1 MDKNIEKIINDIVW
15 WIPFKNKRNYLR
27 NELKN
32 EINNIIN
39 NKDEI
44 IDEKNKIINDKYIN
58 NFKANDNTLIKKIRY
73 DFVKDN
79 NFIYRYNKLIKN
91 LDNISVNIISG
102 IISKISNFNN
112 IDDDVYFGLDEIEY
126 LNRENSKH
134 CNKII
139 KVNNQCYIY
148 DNKYILDRNFFEISN
163 FYEQIGLNNIEKLDC
178 IKNKSIIDAGAYI
191 GDTAI
196 ILSDYTTNNV
206 YAFEP
211 LLVNYEIMKNIIELN
226 NKKNIIPIYSA
237 LGEYNKDIY
246 IDGSNNIDDSVY
258 MLSMLNNKNISIDKY
273 KGSNMESEIYDIYQY
288 QDNMNKLKMV
298 TLDKFVEENNIEV
311 GLIKTDLEGFEKSFL
326 KGAINTIKEQ
336 KPILIIS
343 IYHSYDD
350 LLDIK
355 PMIEELNLGYK
366 FKILGTKEFK
376 VVGETKLLAEV

>member
-1 MDKNIEKIINDIVW
+1 M
-15 WIPFKNKRNYLR
+15 
-27 NELKN
+27 
-32 EINNIIN
+32 
-39 NKDEI
+39 
-44 IDEKNKIINDKYIN
+44 
-58 NFKANDNTLIKKIRY
+58 
-73 DFVKDN
+73 
-79 NFIYRYNKLIKN
+79 
-91 LDNISVNIISG
+91 
-102 IISKISNFNN
+102 SKISNFNN
-112 IDDDVYFGLDEIEY
+112 IDDDVFLGLDEIEY

-163 FYEQIGLNNIEKLDC
+163 FYEQIGLNNIEKLDY

-211 LLVNYEIMKNIIELN
+211 LLVNYKIMKNIVELN

-246 IDGSNNIDDSVY
+246 IDGSNNIDDNVY

-273 KGSNMESEIYDIYQY
+273 KGSNMESEVYDIYQY

-298 TLDKFVEENNIEV
+298 TLDKFVDENNIEV

-326 KGAINTIKEQ
+326 KGAINTIKKQ
-336 KPILIIS
+336 KPILLIS

-366 FKILGTKEFK
+366 FKILSTKEFK
-376 VVGETKLLAEV
+376 VVGETKLLAEI

>member
-148 DNKYILDRNFFEISN
+148 DNKYILDRNFFEISY

>member
-1 MDKNIEKIINDIVW
+1 MDKNIENIINDIVW

-27 NELKN
+27 NKLKN

-44 IDEKNKIINDKYIN
+44 IDEKNKIINDKCIN
-58 NFKANDNTLIKKIRY
+58 NFKAHDNTLIKKIRY
-73 DFVKDN
+73 DFIKDN
-79 NFIYRYNKLIKN
+79 YFICRYNKLIKG
-91 LDNISVNIISG
+91 LDDVSVNIIST
-102 IISKISNFNN
+102 IMSKISNFNN
-112 IDDDVYFGLDEIEY
+112 IDDDVFLGLDEIEY

-163 FYEQIGLNNIEKLDC
+163 FYEQIGLNNIEKLDY

-211 LLVNYEIMKNIIELN
+211 LLVNYKIMKNIIELN

-246 IDGSNNIDDSVY
+246 IDGSNNIDDNVY
-258 MLSMLNNKNISIDKY
+258 MLSMLNNKKISIDKY
-273 KGSNMESEIYDIYQY
+273 KGSNMESEVYDIYQY

-298 TLDKFVEENNIEV
+298 TLDKFVDENNIEV

-326 KGAINTIKEQ
+326 KGAINTIKKQ
-336 KPILIIS
+336 KPILVIS

-366 FKILGTKEFK
+366 FKILSTKEFK
-376 VVGETKLLAEV
+376 VVGETKLLAEI

>member
-326 KGAINTIKEQ
+326 KGAINTIK
-336 KPILIIS
+336 
-343 IYHSYDD
+343 
-350 LLDIK
+350 
-355 PMIEELNLGYK
+355 
-366 FKILGTKEFK
+366 
-376 VVGETKLLAEV
+376 